1 MNTYKK
7 YISQHWFGISVAIIL
22 LIATVLRFSNY
33 EERWG
38 LAYDQARDVLVARE
52 ALKTSSLPLI
62 GPFASAGQFVY
73 GPQWFWVL
81 MYMVSVYPY
90 AVMTPWIIQTFLYVG
105 IVWLMIL
112 IGKEIEGKRLGLII
126 GVLTAI
132 STAQLG
138 QSTNLTSPSMV
149 GIVSVASLYFFVKY
163 IKSGSKTY
171 AFWMS
176 FLIATSFNIHFQA
189 MGLFLLIPIAF
200 VLDSSR
206 SLKKISYLFLGV
218 FIPFIPLIFF
228 DVTNKFFESR
238 NWIEYLTYGQYQIFI
253 PNRWL
258 TYAGTYWPNAWSR
271 IIGGEGYVGYGIIVL
286 LIVFVVYAFFSK
298 KLTKN
303 ILAILLSF
311 FFIFLMLRYYRG
323 ERFDSY
329 LVFLHP
335 LVLILTGWM
344 ISQAFRLNRIV
355 GLILIFAITIFT
367 IRKDF
372 DLIKNS
378 GNFTRIQAAD
388 WQKLLTQK
396 FPNSK
401 FAVYDYNYKLGNK
414 SFPLVLYLE
423 NSRLIDDKGIK
434 VGLVVRTS
442 KMNNMIAFHSVIGGD
457 RGGYEIFNLNSSSSA
472 ELSKEG
478 WAFVNPSQIY
488 KSTVM
493 WYKK

>member
-1 MNTYKK
+1 MDKYKK
-7 YISQHWFGISVAIIL
+7 FIYHHWFGISVAIIL
-22 LIATVLRFSNY
+22 LVAAVLRFSNY

-52 ALKTSSLPLI
+52 ALKTFSLPLI

-73 GPQWFWVL
+73 GPQWFWIL
-81 MYMVSVYPY
+81 MYMAGVYPY
-90 AVMTPWIIQTFLYVG
+90 AVMTPWIIQTILYVG
-105 IVWLMIL
+105 IVWLMVL
-112 IGKEIEGKRLGLII
+112 IGREIEDKRLGLII
-126 GVLTAI
+126 GILTAI

-149 GIVSVASLYFFVKY
+149 GIVAVISLYFFVKY
-163 IKSGSKTY
+163 IKAGSIAS

-176 FLIATSFNIHFQA
+176 FMVATSFNIHFQA

-200 VLDSSR
+200 ILDNAR
-206 SLKKISYLFLGV
+206 SFRKFIYLSLGI

-228 DVTNKFFESR
+228 DITNKFFESR

-258 TYAGTYWPNAWSR
+258 TYAGTYWPGAWSR
-271 IIGGEGYVGYGIIVL
+271 IIGGESYVGYGIIVL
-286 LIVFVVYAFFSK
+286 LIAFAIYAFINK

-303 ILAILLSF
+303 IVAIFLSF
-311 FFIFLMLRYYRG
+311 FFIFLILRYYRG

-344 ISQAFRLNRIV
+344 LSQALKLNRVI
-355 GLILIFAITIFT
+355 GFILIFLIVSFT
-367 IRKDF
+367 IAKDL

-378 GNFTRIQAAD
+378 GNFTRVQAAD
-388 WQKLLTQK
+388 WQKLLMQK

-401 FAVYDYNYKLGNK
+401 FAVYDYGYKLGNK

-442 KMNNMIAFHSVIGGD
+442 KMSKMTAFHSVIGGD
-457 RGGYEIFNLNSSSSA
+457 RGGYEIFNLNSSNSA

-478 WAFVNPSQIY
+478 WAFINPSQIY
-488 KSTVM
+488 KSTVL

>member
-1 MNTYKK
+1 MDKYKK
-7 YISQHWFGISVAIIL
+7 YISHHWFGISVAIIL
-22 LIATVLRFSNY
+22 LIATALRFNNY
-33 EERWG
+33 SERWG

-73 GPQWFWVL
+73 GPQWFWIL

-90 AVMTPWIIQTFLYVG
+90 AVMTPWIIQTLLYVG
-105 IVWLMIL
+105 IVWLMVL
-112 IGKEIEGKRLGLII
+112 IGREIEGKRLGLII
-126 GVLTAI
+126 GILTAI

-138 QSTNLTSPSMV
+138 QSTNLSSPSMV
-149 GIVSVASLYFFVKY
+149 GIVSAASLYFFVKY
-163 IKSGSKTY
+163 VKAGSVAS

-176 FLIATSFNIHFQA
+176 FMIATAFNIHFQA
-189 MGLFLLIPIAF
+189 MGLFLLIPISF
-200 VLDSSR
+200 ILNSSR
-206 SLKKISYLFLGV
+206 NFKKFLYLLLGV
-218 FIPFIPLIFF
+218 LVPFIPLIFF
-228 DVTNKFFESR
+228 DITNKFFESK
-238 NWIEYLTYGQYQIFI
+238 NWFEYLTYGQYQIFI

-258 TYAGTYWPNAWSR
+258 TYAGTYWPGAWSR
-271 IIGGEGYVGYGIIVL
+271 IIGGEVYVGYGIIVL
-286 LIVFVVYAFFSK
+286 LIAFAIYAFISK

-303 ILAILLSF
+303 IIAIFLSF

-344 ISQAFRLNRIV
+344 ISQAFKLNRVV
-355 GLILIFAITIFT
+355 GFILISIIVVLTI
-367 IRKDF
+367 KSDF
-372 DLIKNS
+372 NLIKNS

-388 WQKLLTQK
+388 WQKLLIEK

-401 FAVYDYNYKLGNK
+401 FAVYDYGYKLGNK

-423 NSRLIDDKGIK
+423 NSHLIDDKGMK

-442 KMNNMIAFHSVIGGD
+442 KMTAMTDFHSVVGGD
-457 RGGYEIFNLNSSSSA
+457 RGGYEIFNLNSSTSA

-488 KSTVM
+488 TSTVL